1 MGRYAMRYELKIPA
15 IHGDVIPL
23 CLVAEAMARAA
34 STAYGK
40 TPPYKL
46 IFDYQLPTQTKHL
59 LNEARAGRLHVCNQD
74 GVQGAADEIIA
85 AAKSSGDL
93 SEVHRYLVEP
103 DWEKL
108 HRDNP
113 PVVEGVGVW
122 NFSGLDLGAT
132 EIDWDTTNIL
142 ILYSKLHC
150 LNEWGEARGDSFFIS
165 DESVGWVDERG
176 YMNPTDAPGAKGE
189 AGAGTS
195 QSGDDKPWLIAAT
208 NDPEPDYPWYTPA
221 RYFARQLVKDDSTLL
236 VKREKLAE
244 KTAASLARVGIFKRG
259 KKKLPLSAGTVLKS
273 FVNVILN

>member
-1 MGRYAMRYELKIPA
+1 MKADTGRGAMRYELKISA
-15 IHGDVIPL
+15 ISGDVIPL

-40 TPPYKL
+40 TPPHKP

-74 GVQGAADEIIA
+74 GIQGAADEIIA

-93 SEVHRYLVEP
+93 SEVRRYLVEP

-150 LNEWGEARGDSFFIS
+150 LNEWGETRGDSFFIS
-165 DESVGWVDERG
+165 DEPVGWVDERG
-176 YMNPTDAPGAKGE
+176 YMNPTDQSSDDNNEWITKCPAIAQKLGEKRLKENGTRQINASNICDDVAEELALDPTTHGRQGPRGAQNVRTEGLKGW
-189 AGAGTS
+189 
-195 QSGDDKPWLIAAT
+195 KFIP
-208 NDPEPDYPWYTPA
+208 P
-221 RYFARQLVKDDSTLL
+221 
-236 VKREKLAE
+236 
-244 KTAASLARVGIFKRG
+244 
-259 KKKLPLSAGTVLKS
+259 
-273 FVNVILN
+273 